1 MITMKPTTIV
11 IAVLGLLLATSAA
24 GNVYL
29 GQMYLAKR
37 DEAIKLGEQRDAA
50 KDVAQACSDGVDKLR
65 SDQEIQ
71 HKEAMAAM
79 EKARLAALKAY
90 GAADAERNRKPAVP
104 GDACAS
110 AEVETRE
117 WLQRR
122 RAGDGR

>member
-1 MITMKPTTIV
+1 MIDIRPTTVV

-24 GNVYL
+24 GNAYL

-37 DEAIKLGEQRDAA
+37 DEAIKLAEQRDAA
-50 KDVAQACSDGVDKLR
+50 KDAAQACSDGVNKLR
-65 SDQEIQ
+65 QDGEAQ
-71 HKEAMAAM
+71 HKAAMAAI
-79 EKARLAALKAY
+79 EAARRDALKAY
-90 GAADAERNRKPAVP
+90 KAADAERNRPQAVP

-122 RAGDGR
+122 RAAK

>member
-1 MITMKPTTIV
+1 MMTMKPTTIL

-24 GNVYL
+24 GNAYL

-37 DEAIKLGEQRDAA
+37 DEAIKLAEQRDAA

-65 SDQEIQ
+65 ADLEVQ
-71 HKEAMAAM
+71 HKAAMAAM

-90 GAADAERNRKPAVP
+90 GAADAERNRKQAVP

-122 RAGDGR
+122 RAAP